1 VAIVPLGLTRY
12 NSDDRLT
19 KVTPEFCR
27 SVIDQVTT
35 IQADL
40 SERLGT
46 NFALLGDEIYLR
58 AGRPIPARKHYGSYP
73 QIEDGVGMV
82 RAFSTE
88 FSKHLSQLKREGVNK
103 LARQKGTILTGTLFA
118 PVLRNQIDKLNKQFG
133 AALSARERISGKY
146 VVIPKQMLKS
156 DEAIML
162 DGMLLSDVEKSLGV
176 PVHAVNLAELI
187 TLLVSPN

>member
-1 VAIVPLGLTRY
+1 MHAQVVLCPTINDGEVLKQTISDLAAEYPRITSVAIVPLGLTRY

-58 AGRPIPARKHYGSYP
+58 AGRPIPAR
-73 QIEDGVGMV
+73 
-82 RAFSTE
+82 
-88 FSKHLSQLKREGVNK
+88 
-103 LARQKGTILTGTLFA
+103 
-118 PVLRNQIDKLNKQFG
+118 
-133 AALSARERISGKY
+133 
-146 VVIPKQMLKS
+146 
-156 DEAIML
+156 
-162 DGMLLSDVEKSLGV
+162 
-176 PVHAVNLAELI
+176 
-187 TLLVSPN
+187 